1 MNWDSFKWRNHQPDI
16 GRFFN
21 IDPLAEDYYYNSLYA
36 FSENKVVA
44 HREIEGLEAE
54 YAADLGAYVS
64 QHPDGAVAA
73 ASGFLVGVGNA
84 VGNSIEGV
92 FNTVMHPIQTLE
104 GLATSSTIGGQM
116 GAAMQQA
123 TVLADKVNTLEN
135 GSILEKSIVVGEIAG
150 TAAELAFGTKGA
162 STFLKGAETG
172 KAINT
177 LSKTVDIAEGGI
189 KRIQNAANRIK
200 KPITVVGSRASGT
213 ATAASD
219 FDYVIP
225 ALKNADWKKIKNS
238 LPGAAISA
246 ENLPRRIDVFKGA
259 IDPKKPHI
267 TVTPKRN

>member
-150 TAAELAFGTKGA
+150 TAAELAFGTKGLQA
-162 STFLKGAETG
+162 YWS
-172 KAINT
+172 
-177 LSKTVDIAEGGI
+177 
-189 KRIQNAANRIK
+189 
-200 KPITVVGSRASGT
+200 
-213 ATAASD
+213 
-219 FDYVIP
+219 
-225 ALKNADWKKIKNS
+225 
-238 LPGAAISA
+238 
-246 ENLPRRIDVFKGA
+246 
-259 IDPKKPHI
+259 
-267 TVTPKRN
+267 